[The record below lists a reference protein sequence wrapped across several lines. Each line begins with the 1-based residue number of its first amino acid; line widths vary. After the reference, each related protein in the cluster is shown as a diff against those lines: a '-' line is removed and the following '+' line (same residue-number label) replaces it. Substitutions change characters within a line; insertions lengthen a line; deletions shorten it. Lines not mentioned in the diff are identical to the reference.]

1 MKAILKLT
9 VCLLLTGVSV
19 FAQQNSGESAD
30 KSFAIS
36 AADGGMLEVKLGEL
50 ALKKATMPETKEFG
64 KMMITD
70 HKKVNAELKSLAGKK
85 KITLPTQLS
94 RAKQQLYDSLAT
106 FNGEQFD
113 MMYMNMMIA
122 SHEETIGL
130 FQTESND
137 GSDQDFRKWAD
148 SKIPALKHHLEK
160 AKALFPDNLK

>member
-1 MKAILKLT
+1 
-9 VCLLLTGVSV
+9 
-19 FAQQNSGESAD
+19 
-30 KSFAIS
+30 
-36 AADGGMLEVKLGEL
+36 
-50 ALKKATMPETKEFG
+50 
-64 KMMITD
+64 MMITD

-137 GSDQDFRKWAD
+137 GSDPDFRKWAD